1 MPSWLCFVKASSL
14 LLLLLLLLHIHSKLV
29 ACVER
34 TNDELKTHLTFLK
47 VEYIFVISLF
57 MYDNNK

>member
-1 MPSWLCFVKASSL
+1 MPSWLCFVKASS
-14 LLLLLLLLHIHSKLV
+14 LLLLLLHIHSKLV